1 MEIHTI
7 DISNY
12 CIPYPIP
19 EIPCAILFS
28 IAAEEYALTPG
39 PVLSAYDNA
48 RKLTFTPFKLDEDP
62 NQFWYYFPNHNYSFY
77 SCAES
82 DTVIKTV
89 NDNGSID
96 IIMSSSN
103 TKKKNQ
109 NWKIFKRSIYS
120 SKYDAFLSINEKR
133 KNFALCNDEN
143 KIEENQFYYYP
154 LFEHKT
160 GILARNEVISP
171 NDDMRDMS
179 LYSSDF
185 DEYDEESRYYA
196 SDSDPLL
203 DNFNMVDELDLY
215 Q

>member
-1 MEIHTI
+1 
-7 DISNY
+7 
-12 CIPYPIP
+12 
-19 EIPCAILFS
+19 
-28 IAAEEYALTPG
+28 
-39 PVLSAYDNA
+39 
-48 RKLTFTPFKLDEDP
+48 
-62 NQFWYYFPNHNYSFY
+62 
-77 SCAES
+77 
-82 DTVIKTV
+82 
-89 NDNGSID
+89 
-96 IIMSSSN
+96 MSSSN